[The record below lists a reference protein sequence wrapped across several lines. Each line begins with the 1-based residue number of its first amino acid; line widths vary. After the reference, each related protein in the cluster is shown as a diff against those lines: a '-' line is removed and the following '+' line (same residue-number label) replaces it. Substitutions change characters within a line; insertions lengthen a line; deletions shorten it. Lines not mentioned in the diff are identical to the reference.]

1 MHSPSQN
8 EYYQKPQNLQPK
20 VEKIP
25 RPKNKRI
32 IRNEPG
38 IQYFNPQRNRLIDNP
53 TEQLSFDELEAMR
66 LKHLLG
72 KTQDECARLMDISQ
86 STFSRILDHAHSK
99 VTSALVGGKTIH
111 LIGGD
116 YSVKEYYYG
125 YGCMDCGYEWK
136 IELDK
141 QSIPL
146 ELNKDDMIHLLPL
159 ESVICTKCSSSRI
172 YRLIRDVMR

>member
-1 MHSPSQN
+1 M
-8 EYYQKPQNLQPK
+8 L
-20 VEKIP
+20 KIP
-25 RPKNKRI
+25 RPKNKRT

-38 IQYFNPQRNRLIDNP
+38 IQYFNPQRNRIIDNP
-53 TEQLSFDELEAMR
+53 IEELSFDELEAMR

-99 VTSALVGGKTIH
+99 ITSALVEGKTIH

-125 YGCMDCGYEWK
+125 YGCMNCGHEWE

-146 ELNKDDMIHLLPL
+146 ELNKDDMTHLLPS
-159 ESVICTKCSSSRI
+159 ENINCTNTECKSSNI